1 MMKKYFIV
9 IFFIVS
15 SVFSF
20 AEKQECD
27 FEDVPNSYERAI
39 ISKIK
44 KNNLTDKIYCDSGN
58 QKMVYTTGGGSNFDM
73 AMQIGIYIDTSKMKG
88 ANFDAVWKEY
98 TRIIKLLTPDYEFSM
113 GTDTPN
119 AYKYRLYIDYTNT
132 DTNEKYYMMLFNIV
146 YNLTDNEWEYFL
158 NVNLKEDEF
167 YDEFMIH
174 NDNFFYTK
182 DVLY

>member
-1 MMKKYFIV
+1 MKKNFIF
-9 IFFIVS
+9 IFFIVL

-27 FEDVPNSYERAI
+27 FEDVPNSYERTI
-39 ISKIK
+39 ISRIK
-44 KNNLTDKIYCDSGN
+44 KNNLMDKIYCDNDN
-58 QKMVYTTGGGSNFDM
+58 QKMVYTTGGGSNFNM
-73 AMQIGIYIDTSKMKG
+73 AMQIGIYIDTSKMKD
-88 ANFDAVWKEY
+88 ANFNAVWKEY

-158 NVNLKEDEF
+158 NVNLKDDDF
-167 YDEFMIH
+167 YDGFMKE
-174 NDNFFYTK
+174 NKNFFYTK
-182 DVLY
+182 DVMY

>member
-1 MMKKYFIV
+1 MKKNFIF
-9 IFFIVS
+9 IFFIVL

-27 FEDVPNSYERAI
+27 FEDVPNSYERTI
-39 ISKIK
+39 ISRIK
-44 KNNLTDKIYCDSGN
+44 KNNLMDKIYCDNDN
-58 QKMVYTTGGGSNFDM
+58 QKMVYTTGGGSNFNM
-73 AMQIGIYIDTSKMKG
+73 AMQIGIYIDTSKMKD
-88 ANFDAVWKEY
+88 ANFNAVWKEY

-113 GTDTPN
+113 GT
-119 AYKYRLYIDYTNT
+119 DYTNT

-167 YDEFMIH
+167 YDEFMRQ